1 MKRYTEE
8 EIKGV
13 LNQLINDAHETSVK
27 KGWWDCTDADFIDEF
42 INEIEVKILDDPSLE
57 KLSLISKNLREQN
70 KGEKISLMHSELSEA
85 LEALRMGNPPDDKCP
100 EFDGCTVELAD
111 VLIRIF
117 DFCGK
122 YKFNLTDSLISK
134 MKMNSTRSYKH
145 GGKEF

>member
-13 LNQLINDAHETSVK
+13 FNQLINDSHETAVK
-27 KGWWDCTDADFIDEF
+27 KGWWDCPDADALEEEGIVFFGTPFEDKLK
-42 INEIEVKILDDPSLE
+42 EIIYK
-57 KLSLISKNLREQN
+57 LREQN
-70 KGEKISLMHSELSEA
+70 KGEKIALMHSEISEA

-100 EFDGCTVELAD
+100 EFDGCTVELSD
-111 VLIRIF
+111 GIVRIF

-122 YKFNLTDSLISK
+122 YKFNLADALLAK
-134 MKMNSTRSYKH
+134 MKMNSGRSHKH